1 MANSSSCVAFREYY
15 CLVPTR
21 VLWSFLCFLGQKKTR
36 KAHHYFSKKNRE
48 TKARHIYSPI
58 YIYIYISCRLAS
70 LRSFI
75 LPMNILSFP
84 IMVFS
89 QNLLLIITASVAA
102 FVGVAAACSNG
113 ECRVGYSLQLALDL
127 FSRFAF
133 FFFGF

>member
-58 YIYIYISCRLAS
+58 YIYILPTCLFTFLYSPNEYPFVSQHGFFSKLAFDHHSFSGGACWCCCS
-70 LRSFI
+70 LLKWRMQGW
-75 LPMNILSFP
+75 LQP
-84 IMVFS
+84 
-89 QNLLLIITASVAA
+89 TASAWSFFSVC
-102 FVGVAAACSNG
+102 F
-113 ECRVGYSLQLALDL
+113 L
-127 FSRFAF
+127 FFWF
-133 FFFGF
+133 LI